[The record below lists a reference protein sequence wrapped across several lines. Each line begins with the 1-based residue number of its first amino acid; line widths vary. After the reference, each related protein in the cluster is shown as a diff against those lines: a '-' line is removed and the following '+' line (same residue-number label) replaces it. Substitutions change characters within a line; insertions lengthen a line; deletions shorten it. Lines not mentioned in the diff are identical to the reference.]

1 MFERGEKMKQSKQF
15 TLNRN
20 DVVAW
25 GKNALW
31 FLAPTLL
38 VLLPSIIG
46 ILPSDWKYT
55 ALVIYILNRATDL
68 LKRWYQGK

>member
-1 MFERGEKMKQSKQF
+1 MKQSKQF
-15 TLNRN
+15 TLNSN

>member
-1 MFERGEKMKQSKQF
+1 MKQSKQF